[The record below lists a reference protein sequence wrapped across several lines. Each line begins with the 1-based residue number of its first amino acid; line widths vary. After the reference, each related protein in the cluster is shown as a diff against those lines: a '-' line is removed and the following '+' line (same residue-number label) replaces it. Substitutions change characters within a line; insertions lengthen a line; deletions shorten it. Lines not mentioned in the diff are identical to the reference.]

1 MKRQKL
7 ALFLFIDAFGWEVL
21 QRNPF
26 FLDNLTVERK
36 SLETILGYSSACDP
50 SIISGVMPDRHRM
63 WSSFYYSPSTSPF
76 RPLRL
81 LRFLPESLFSRGRVR
96 SILSRIVKRAYGFTG
111 YFQLYNVP
119 FRLLPLFDYA
129 EKYSIWVPGG
139 LRGTPTIFDDL
150 TAAGV
155 PYAVFTG
162 DGDDSSRFGQLEE
175 SLRASPLS
183 FVYAAFGALDALMHA
198 RGNAGP
204 EVTELVRDF
213 DRRIRQ
219 LLALAET
226 LYDEVSWYVF
236 TDHGMHTVE
245 RVCDLQA
252 EAATLGLTYGRDYV
266 AFYDST
272 MLRFWFLNETA
283 RQRLTGWLKNHPMG
297 RILSEGELRRRGVF
311 FADAMYGELI
321 FLVHSGV
328 LVIPG
333 FMGARR
339 IAGMHGYDPAD
350 PDSAAAISS
359 NRKLPAELACIREIY
374 GLMRQEA
381 GLGPRIPAAEGGAGA
396 AASREDA

>member
-81 LRFLPESLFSRGRVR
+81 LRFLPEALFSRGRVR

-139 LRGTPTIFDDL
+139 LRDTPTIFDDL
-150 TAAGV
+150 TAAGIRYDV
-155 PYAVFTG
+155 LTG
-162 DGDDSSRFGQLEE
+162 DGADSARFAQLEE
-175 SLRASPLS
+175 SLRTQPLR
-183 FVYAAFGALDALMHA
+183 FAYAAFGSLDAIMHA

-204 EVTELVRDF
+204 DVTALVRDF
-213 DRRIRQ
+213 DQRIRR
-219 LLALAET
+219 LLELAEG

-252 EAATLGLTYGRDYV
+252 EVNALGLTFGSDYV

-272 MLRFWFLNETA
+272 MLRFWFHNEGA
-283 RQRLTGWLKNHPMG
+283 RRRVTGLLEHHPLG
-297 RILSEGELRRRGVF
+297 RILSEDELRRRGVF
-311 FADAMYGELI
+311 FPDAMYGELI
-321 FLVHSGV
+321 FLVQPGV

-333 FMGARR
+333 FMGARP
-339 IAGMHGYDPAD
+339 IAGMHGYDPD
-350 PDSAAAISS
+350 SPDSAAAISA
-359 NRKLPAELACIREIY
+359 NRKLPADLTCIRDIY
-374 GLMRQEA
+374 SVMRREA
-381 GLGPRIPAAEGGAGA
+381 GLAPAASA
-396 AASREDA
+396 AAHREKA